1 VKAGVITR
9 AYANI
14 ALCKYWGKMTGKGNL
29 PATPS
34 ISITLKSL
42 QTETEV
48 CPSDS
53 ESDSFQIDGKSV
65 DEFSYKRLSGYLD
78 YWRDSKIIKG
88 YFSVKST
95 NTFPAKAGLASSASG
110 YAALAKALS
119 AFSSKKISNI
129 ELSRLARIGSG
140 SAARSIPGGLSKL
153 PVGKNPA
160 ASLLVSAD
168 DLPWGMVIVTIDA
181 GEKKTGSRE
190 GMESSRETSPYY
202 KSWLSQSKL
211 DYKAMLSAISNMD
224 FSSVGKVCEAN
235 TMAMHACMI
244 ATRPPLIYWSK
255 ATLPVLQRVP
265 EWREG
270 GLETYYTTDAGPHVI
285 LLGKLEDLDKI
296 ASEASRIPGVV
307 AVDSSLPGDGA
318 KIIKRL

>member
-1 VKAGVITR
+1 MSTGVLAR

-14 ALCKYWGKMTGKGNL
+14 ALCKYWGKMAGEGNL

-42 QTETEV
+42 QTDTEIYRSDNET
-48 CPSDS
+48 
-53 ESDSFQIDGKSV
+53 DSFIIDGNPV
-65 DEFSYKRLSGYLD
+65 DVATQKRLSGYLD
-78 YWRDSKIIKG
+78 YWRNSRLING
-88 YFSVKST
+88 HYSVKST
-95 NTFPAKAGLASSASG
+95 NTFQAKAGLASSASG

-119 AFSSKKISNI
+119 AFAVRKISNG

-160 ASLLVSAD
+160 ASLIVAAD
-168 DLPWGMVIVTIDA
+168 DLPWGMVIVTVDA
-181 GEKKTGSRE
+181 SEKKTGSRE
-190 GMESSRETSPYY
+190 GMELSRQTSPFY

-211 DYKAMLSAISNMD
+211 DYKAMLSAIGTMD
-224 FSSVGKVCEAN
+224 FSSVGEICEAN

-244 ATRPPLIYWSK
+244 ATRPSLIYWNRG
-255 ATLPVLQRVP
+255 TLSVLGRVP

-285 LLGKLEDLDKI
+285 LLCRLDDMAKI
-296 ASEASRIPGVV
+296 ASEASRIPGVLS
-307 AVDSSLPGDGA
+307 VDTSLPGDEA
-318 KIIKRL
+318 KIIKKL